1 MSVSCVV
8 LGGDLVLS
16 RTCPLVTQ
24 LALLLRMN
32 QLPVQVSGY
41 YGDDYLSYFVIEFD
55 QFLAQRVNVG
65 TSLPPARTKPQMQK
79 AEEQSDE
86 LFAL

>member
-1 MSVSCVV
+1 MSVSSDI
-8 LGGDLVLS
+8 LGGDVILS
-16 RTCPLVTQ
+16 RMCPLVTQ
-24 LALLLRMN
+24 LPLLLRMN
-32 QLPVQVSGY
+32 QLLVQVSGC
-41 YGDDYLSYFVIEFD
+41 YGDNYLPYSIIEFD